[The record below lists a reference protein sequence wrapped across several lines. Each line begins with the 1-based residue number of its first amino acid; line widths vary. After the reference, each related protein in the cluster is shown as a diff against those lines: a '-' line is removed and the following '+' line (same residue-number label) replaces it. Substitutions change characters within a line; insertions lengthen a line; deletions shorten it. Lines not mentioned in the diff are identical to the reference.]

1 MIILLIIAILAS
13 FSTLSV
19 KAEVPMFD
27 EAKDLFGVAP
37 QDTAKVKKPA
47 KIKMMGKDSE
57 VVVNKPKT
65 EQQESGKSTK
75 LEPGK
80 STKQENST
88 PKPPQTKKA
97 APRAESA
104 KRDTTNVNGEVM
116 QPNNIATYP
125 GGTKAMREY
134 VKNNTRYP
142 AECRSERL
150 IGRTI
155 VAVKIMPDG
164 SHTSASIHKS
174 SGNSHMD
181 TEALRV
187 VNQMPTWTP
196 ANDKKNGKEH
206 TAYITVSFRPG
217 R

>member
-65 EQQESGKSTK
+65 EQQESNKSAK
-75 LEPGK
+75 K
-80 STKQENST
+80 ENST
-88 PKPPQTKKA
+88 PKPPQTKKP

-104 KRDTTNVNGEVM
+104 KRDTTNVNGEAM

-142 AECRSERL
+142 AECKSERL